1 MPMTAYRRLWAFS
14 LLVLSLALAR
24 GLAVPQG
31 VAEARPPLPT
41 PRPYLDCRAVP
52 QNAPS
57 PRWQARV
64 DAVARTYIAPDQPAA
79 EAVARRLGFTRF
91 PSPSNMCGPL
101 SLAILR
107 GAGLVPPQTPLSR
120 FWLLNPR
127 TDRHII
133 RTVLPPER
141 FCHSRFDQPL
151 NAVDFRAFPLQAGDL
166 LYLYAGPGDTF
177 EHILV
182 VSRVDAAGRVY
193 AVTNL
198 NLAAQGYYVIREVML
213 YDPQRPG
220 EGQFY
225 RWTDR
230 QYAATIG
237 VTGRGGFELWRPL
250 WAVFPQPS
258 EPFAQASR
266 FGPWWGWR
274 GLAVR

>member
-1 MPMTAYRRLWAFS
+1 MPMTAYRRLWAFV
-14 LLVLSLALAR
+14 LLALSLAVLR
-24 GLAVPQG
+24 GLAVPQW

-41 PRPYLDCRAVP
+41 PRPYVDCRTVP
-52 QNAPS
+52 ENAP
-57 PRWQARV
+57 PPTWQARL

-127 TDRHII
+127 TDWSTI
-133 RTVLPPER
+133 RKVLPPER
-141 FCHSRFDQPL
+141 FCHTRFTQPL
-151 NAVDFRAFPLQAGDL
+151 DKVDFRAFPLQPGDL

-198 NLAAQGYYVIREVML
+198 NLKARGYYVVREVML
-213 YDPQRPG
+213 YDPQHPG

-225 RWTDR
+225 QWTDR
-230 QYAATIG
+230 KYAATIG

-250 WAVFPQPS
+250 WATFPLPS
-258 EPFAQASR
+258 EPFAQGR
-266 FGPWWGWR
+266 HFWPWWGRR
-274 GLAVR
+274 GLAAR